1 MSFVDFRLVV
11 ALSFG
16 VKKKRR
22 EATLSEKIRALT
34 FLKVK
39 NEKKSAFFFGLTHK
53 ARVWENQK
61 CM

>member
-1 MSFVDFRLVV
+1 MSFVDFRLVA

-39 NEKKSAFFFGLTHK
+39 NEKKKCIFFW
-53 ARVWENQK
+53 AYS
-61 CM
+61 